1 MMHTQFTERR
11 SCPRVEADIATNVVY
26 PRLND
31 AVALHTRNISA
42 SGLYGWAPA
51 QIPVSARANVA
62 MLVPV
67 REGGTVK
74 NELVEAQGRVVRCDP
89 ETQGSGNNGR
99 YIAIRF
105 DSITEQD
112 RSKIDQYVRRHY
124 TAP

>member
-1 MMHTQFTERR
+1 MHTQFTERR
-11 SCPRVEADIATNVVY
+11 SCLRAEADIGANVVY

-42 SGLYGWAPA
+42 SGLYGWAHA
-51 QIPVSARANVA
+51 HIPVSARASVA

-67 REGGTVK
+67 REGGAVR

-89 ETQGSGNNGR
+89 DPQGPGNAAR
-99 YIAIRF
+99 WIAIKF

-112 RSKIDQYVRRHY
+112 RSKIDQYVQRHAA
-124 TAP
+124 TP